1 MRYNILSLGPARM
14 DVFLKLPEVEVDEVC
29 SIDRKRCV
37 IELGFGDKIALRGVD
52 FAIGG
57 NSGNNAVGLSRL
69 GLSAAMV
76 GAMGDGW
83 MDQKALEILKGEKV
97 ETKYVQINKGQNG
110 FGAVLNYQEERTILS
125 YYADALCC
133 FPEDTELKADWIYLT
148 SMGKG
153 FEDFYL
159 QSVEWAIKNNAKIG
173 FNPGTRQIA
182 AGLEKIK
189 HIFVATEV
197 LFVNRE
203 EATAL
208 LTQGSMLNAKYSITD
223 IKGLLNGLRSLGPKV
238 VVITDGPGGT
248 YSYDGEK
255 YLYMPIVDAP
265 VVERTG
271 AGDAFGS
278 GFLGAYI
285 QNKPVDEC
293 LKWGTVNS
301 ASVLGFI
308 GPQAGLL
315 TLTGMT
321 EWLKKA
327 ETVQAKEI

>member
-1 MRYNILSLGPARM
+1 MHYDILSLGPARM

-57 NSGNNAVGLSRL
+57 NAGNNAVGLSRL
-69 GLSAAMV
+69 ELSAAIV

-83 MDQKALEILKGEKV
+83 MDQKALEILKSERV

-133 FPEDTELKADWIYLT
+133 FPEDSGLEANWIYLT

-159 QSVEWAIKNNAKIG
+159 QSVTWAIKNNAKIG

-189 HIFVATEV
+189 HVLIATEV

-208 LTQGSMLNAKYSITD
+208 LTQSSILNTQYSIKELL
-223 IKGLLNGLRSLGPKV
+223 KGLKDLGPKI
-238 VVITDGPGGT
+238 VVITDGPAGT
-248 YSYDGEK
+248 YAYDGVK
-255 YLYMPIVDAP
+255 FWHMPIVEAP

-278 GFLGAYI
+278 GFLGAYM
-285 QNKPVDEC
+285 QNKPIDEC

-301 ASVLGFI
+301 ASVLGYV

-315 TLTGMT
+315 TPAGIT

-327 ETVQAKEI
+327 ENVRAKEI

>member
-1 MRYNILSLGPARM
+1 MKYDILSLGPARM
-14 DVFLKLPEVEVDEVC
+14 DVFLKLPDVEVDEVC

-37 IELGFGDKIALRGVD
+37 IELGFGDKITLRGVD

-57 NSGNNAVGLSRL
+57 NAGNNAVGLSRL

-83 MDQKALEILKGEKV
+83 MDQKALEILKGENV
-97 ETKYVQINKGQNG
+97 EIKYVQINKGQNG

-133 FPEDTELKADWIYLT
+133 FPEDSQLKADWIYLT

-159 QSVEWAIKNNAKIG
+159 QSVTWAIKNNAKIG

-189 HIFVATEV
+189 HILVATEV

-203 EATAL
+203 EATTL
-208 LTQGSMLNAKYSITD
+208 LRANPKPQIPNPKE
-223 IKGLLNGLRSLGPKV
+223 LLLELRELGPKIV
-238 VVITDGPGGT
+238 IITDGPDGT
-248 YSYDGEK
+248 YAYDGSK
-255 YLYMPIVDAP
+255 FWHMPIVEAP

-278 GFLGAYI
+278 GFLAAYM
-285 QNKPVDEC
+285 QNKPLEEC

-301 ASVLGFI
+301 ASVLGYI

-315 TLTGMT
+315 TAEKMQK
-321 EWLKKA
+321 WLEKA
-327 ETVQAKEI
+327 ESVKVEEL